1 MTREIIAATILVI
14 MIALSLVNIAYVGNV
29 VEGLTEDVYKVEA
42 LSRAGEP
49 EKARELLQQSA
60 DRWMD
65 FSVYAGVML
74 RHSDEIT
81 DVTDS
86 YFSML
91 ETLEAGNRL
100 PEATCAKLTHGLS
113 DIAATESLSLSSLF

>member
-49 EKARELLQQSA
+49 QKARELLQQSA
-60 DRWMD
+60 DRWME

-91 ETLEAGNRL
+91 EALEAGYGL
-100 PEATCAKLTHGLS
+100 SDATCAKLKHGLS

>member
-1 MTREIIAATILVI
+1 MTRELIAASILVL

-29 VEGLTEDVYKVEA
+29 VDGLTEDLYEAEA
-42 LSRAGEP
+42 LSGDGQLEQ
-49 EKARELLQQSA
+49 ARELLQQSS

-65 FSVYAGVML
+65 FSLYAGVML

-91 ETLEAGNRL
+91 EMLEAGNRL
-100 PEATCAKLTHGLS
+100 PEATCAKLKHGLS